1 MIIAVLRYKTE
12 LSEVEKHLE
21 EHRIYLDKYYS
32 SGKFIASGAQNPRIG
47 GIILMNTTKD
57 EAQILIKE
65 DPFFRNNIAEYD
77 LIEFLPTK
85 YQAGFEQFIRR

>member
-1 MIIAVLRYKTE
+1 MIIAVLTYKIE

-21 EHRIYLDKYYS
+21 KHRMYLDKYYS

-57 EAQILIKE
+57 DAQILIKE
-65 DPFFRNNIAEYD
+65 DPFFRNNIAEYE
-77 LIEFLPTK
+77 LIEFSPTK
-85 YQAGFEQFIRR
+85 YQVGFEQFIKR

>member
-1 MIIAVLRYKTE
+1 MIIAVLTYKTE

-47 GIILMNTTKD
+47 GIILMNTPKD

-85 YQAGFEQFIRR
+85 YQAGFEQFIKR

>member
-1 MIIAVLRYKTE
+1 MIIAILTYKKE
-12 LSEVEKHLE
+12 LSEVEKHLQ

-57 EAQILIKE
+57 DAQILIKE
-65 DPFFRNNIAEYD
+65 DPFFRNNIAEYE
-77 LIEFLPTK
+77 LIEFSPTK
-85 YQAGFEQFIRR
+85 YQVGFEQFIKR

>member
-1 MIIAVLRYKTE
+1 MIIAVLTYKKE

-21 EHRIYLDKYYS
+21 EHRMYLDKYYS

-47 GIILMNTTKD
+47 GIILMNITKD

-65 DPFFRNNIAEYD
+65 DPFFRNNIAEYE
-77 LIEFLPTK
+77 LIGFLPTK

>member
-1 MIIAVLRYKTE
+1 MIIAVLTYKTE

-21 EHRIYLDKYYS
+21 EHRMYLDKYYS
-32 SGKFIASGAQNPRIG
+32 SGKLIASGAQNPRIG
-47 GIILMNTTKD
+47 DIILMNTTKD
-57 EAQILIKE
+57 KAQILIKE
-65 DPFFRNNIAEYD
+65 DPFFRNNIAEYE